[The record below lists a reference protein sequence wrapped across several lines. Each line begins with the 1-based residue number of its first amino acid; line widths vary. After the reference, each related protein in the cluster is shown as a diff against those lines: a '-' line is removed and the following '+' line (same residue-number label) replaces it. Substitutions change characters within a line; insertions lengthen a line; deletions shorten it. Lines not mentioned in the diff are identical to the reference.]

1 MKPDEPAICNAEA
14 TILGLLSESRLIA
27 HLD

>member
-1 MKPDEPAICNAEA
+1 MNPSEPTICNAEA

-27 HLD
+27 HVD